1 MYFLHLLRRLNIF
14 FPCFVLLR
22 GTLPHEAKA
31 RSFNSTEYQTHA
43 RTQAECDALTQAECD
58 ARTQAECDARTQA
71 ECASYHWAPSQPH
84 SFDFKCSISFVFG
97 VGGIPLADV
106 LSFKILLVGVGD
118 MAQQL
123 RAFVYGLVPSI
134 HMVAHL
140 SLYF

>member
-1 MYFLHLLRRLNIF
+1 ML
-14 FPCFVLLR
+14 P

-31 RSFNSTEYQTHA
+31 RSSNSTEDQTQA
-43 RTQAECDALTQAECD
+43 RTQAECDAL
-58 ARTQAECDARTQA
+58 TQA

-84 SFDFKCSISFVFG
+84 SFVFECSISFVFG
-97 VGGIPLADV
+97 GGGIPLVDV
-106 LSFKILLVGVGD
+106 LSFKILLVGVRG

-140 SLYF
+140 SLYYWGRGHHISTSTDQMHTCKKNIRVHKIN